1 MAEQLDV
8 EMLEMLK
15 AKYPGYAV
23 VAYINTTSE
32 LKTACDVCVTSSSAV
47 KICRALDADKILFIP
62 DPNLGHYVAQQM
74 PEKEF
79 AFYSGGC
86 PRHFV
91 MSRQDVEQA
100 KAAHPSA
107 LFLVHPECR
116 PEVLAEADYIGSTTG
131 IMAYAKQSDAKEFII
146 GTENSIVEHLQFDCP
161 EKRFYPLSVN
171 LSCMN
176 MKVTTLMDVYNVLCG
191 IGGEEITL
199 PDHVIEGA
207 SRCIHRMIELGG

>member
-1 MAEQLDV
+1 MCGVRFMAETCKVLSPDKTVYLANPLAGCPMAEQLDV

-79 AFYSGGC
+79 AFYSGRLS
-86 PRHFV
+86 PSLRH
-91 MSRQDVEQA
+91 EQA
-100 KAAHPSA
+100 GCGAGKGRPSQ
-107 LFLVHPECR
+107 R
-116 PEVLAEADYIGSTTG
+116 PVPGPPGVPSGGLAEADYIGSTTG

-161 EKRFYPLSVN
+161 EKRFY
-171 LSCMN
+171 
-176 MKVTTLMDVYNVLCG
+176 
-191 IGGEEITL
+191 
-199 PDHVIEGA
+199 
-207 SRCIHRMIELGG
+207 RCPST